1 MVTRLLLL
9 LGLLGGGRV
18 LAREEPGKM
27 DAVWAAVKKAE
38 DNRLAVIARTILG
51 KDAGNQWFYFP
62 SKDEPC
68 TPGKYGIAFEDV
80 QFATADGVQLHAWFL
95 AAAKGRNAKGTV
107 VFSHGNTGSLGYYLG
122 LVDWLVRDGY
132 QILMYDY
139 RGFGKSAGSPTREG
153 LVVDAEAAFA
163 YAATRR
169 DVAKGNIISFAHS
182 LGGAT
187 SIVALCRKPVP
198 GLRAVITDSAFAS
211 YQGMAEA
218 CCGSLG
224 RNLVT
229 DELSPKDVVAKLPV
243 PLLMIHGTADVVVPI
258 AQGRQLYAA
267 ANEHK
272 TFFEVKGGRHC
283 DSLCL
288 NDGEYRKKML
298 AWMARFGNKD

>member
-211 YQGMAEA
+211 YQGMAA
-218 CCGSLG
+218 AVAGDLG

-229 DELSPKDVVAKLPV
+229 DELAPQDVVAKLPV
-243 PLLMIHGTADVVVPI
+243 PLLMIHGTADAVVPI
-258 AQGRQLYAA
+258 AQGHQLYAA

-272 TFFEVKGGRHC
+272 TFFEVVGGRHF
-283 DSLCL
+283 DSLCR
-288 NDGEYRKKML
+288 NNGEYRKKTL
-298 AWMARFGNKD
+298 AWLGQFAN